1 MRNVLKNWNVLRV
14 IRLVFGVYVLIQ
26 GVYARDMSYLLIGG
40 LFTLM
45 PVLNIGCCS
54 TSGCATLNRKNE
66 ITTEDISYEEVR

>member
-54 TSGCATLNRKNE
+54 TSGCVTPNRKNE

>member
-1 MRNVLKNWNVLRV
+1 MRNVLKNWNLMRI
-14 IRLVFGVYVLIQ
+14 IRLVFGVYVIVQ
-26 GVYARDMSYLLIGG
+26 GVSNRDMSYLLIGS

-66 ITTEDISYEEVR
+66 VTTEEISYEEVR

>member
-1 MRNVLKNWNVLRV
+1 MRNVLKNWNLLRV

-26 GVYARDMSYLLIGG
+26 GVYTRDMSYLLIGG

-54 TSGCATLNRKNE
+54 TSGCATPNRKNE